1 MSMHADVCKD
11 LCEQV
16 WDDPTFLLQI
26 ITKSY
31 GYNSD
36 TRQQFSQWKTFQCP
50 RPKKGRLVS
59 SVTMNML
66 LVFSEK
72 FFTCT
77 FFHRGQI
84 LNAEFCCNILSENIW
99 CKQPELWCDHSRV
112 PLHCRVCMTES
123 TLATPTQPSLCLL
136 YSEI

>member
-50 RPKKGRLVS
+50 RPKKGRLVN

-66 LVFSEK
+66 LVFSEN
-72 FFTCT
+72 FSLAHSFTGVR
-77 FFHRGQI
+77 FSM
-84 LNAEFCCNILSENIW
+84 LNPVVIF
-99 CKQPELWCDHSRV
+99 
-112 PLHCRVCMTES
+112 
-123 TLATPTQPSLCLL
+123 
-136 YSEI
+136 